1 MACRS
6 FRIAS
11 GGTIRTKPRFASANA
26 PRAMPFS
33 RPDAHA
39 GTMKGLS
46 RAMVRHILGRL
57 KKATVSLDV
66 YFESIKVS
74 DLN

>member
-1 MACRS
+1 
-6 FRIAS
+6 
-11 GGTIRTKPRFASANA
+11 
-26 PRAMPFS
+26 MPYS

-46 RAMVRHILGRL
+46 MAMVRHILGRL